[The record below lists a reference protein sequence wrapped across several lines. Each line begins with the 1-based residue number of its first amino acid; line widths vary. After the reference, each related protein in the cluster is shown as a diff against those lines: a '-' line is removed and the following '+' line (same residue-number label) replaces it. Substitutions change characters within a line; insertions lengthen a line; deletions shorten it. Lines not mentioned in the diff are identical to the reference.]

1 MKKKL
6 ITLIISGIIAGT
18 ALVGLAFQ
26 NNMESANNSNGVD
39 ETSIKSLDK
48 ASVESLD
55 KTYKVEDKN
64 IAEIDSYNKGNEED
78 IDNKKDGKE
87 ENTTTLSK
95 GGQVEK
101 LPSNEN
107 IDTNSKDK
115 NIIKTE
121 ENSTTDSGQQ
131 EIEYNNPSTNTE
143 KTQTPSQDI
152 NNKPVQSTPPAST
165 SQGDFS
171 AQIEQLIFTKV
182 NEERSRAGMSTLSY
196 SGLMEKYAR
205 IKSQD
210 MGDRNYFD
218 HKNPEGELIT
228 AQMARDGITYRSW
241 GENIAYIGGT
251 SDINELANMF
261 MTNWMNSQ
269 GHRENILSPNFT
281 SIGVGVYK
289 SGNRYY
295 ASQEFY
301 K

>member
-6 ITLIISGIIAGT
+6 ITLIICGTVAGT

-39 ETSIKSLDK
+39 RTSIEGLDGT
-48 ASVESLD
+48 D
-55 KTYKVEDKN
+55 KVEDKN
-64 IAEIDSYNKGNEED
+64 ISEVDLYNKGNGETIGNKED
-78 IDNKKDGKE
+78 EQEG
-87 ENTTTLSK
+87 NTTTLSR
-95 GGQVEK
+95 GRQAEN
-101 LPSNEN
+101 LLSNEN
-107 IDTNSKDK
+107 IDTSYKDK
-115 NIIKTE
+115 SIAKIEK
-121 ENSTTDSGQQ
+121 DSAADSEQQ
-131 EIEYNNPSTNTE
+131 EITYTNPSTNTE
-143 KTQTPSQDI
+143 RVPTSSQDI
-152 NNKPVQSTPPAST
+152 NNKPAQSTPPAST

-196 SGLMEKYAR
+196 SGIMEKYAR
-205 IKSQD
+205 IKSKD